1 MILPDY
7 VEIKRSNRA
16 RRMTLRLDYKERIVN
31 LIVPNRASLNKAYEF
46 ANLHSDWIDKKLGE
60 LPPAV
65 PFVDGTIIPFMGE
78 DLTIMHIPAPTAKRP
93 SIKLVGSD
101 IVVKAK
107 DDDFSAPLERF
118 LKKRA
123 KIALADLASEKADEI
138 GKEITEISIRDTKSR
153 WGSCSSDGQICFS
166 WRLALAKYEAMDY
179 VVAHEVAHLV
189 HLNHSKSF
197 WNLCQK
203 LSVDYVEGKYWMHE
217 YGQDLMRYGA
227 VG

>member
-7 VEIKRSNRA
+7 IAIKRSKRA
-16 RRMTLRLDYKERIVN
+16 RRMTLRLDYKARVVN
-31 LIVPNRASLNKAYEF
+31 LVIPKRASLNKAYDF
-46 ANLHSDWIDKKLGE
+46 ARLHSDWINDKLAE
-60 LPPAV
+60 LPEAV
-65 PFVDGTIIPFMGE
+65 PFADGTIIPFMGE
-78 DLTIMHIPAPTAKRP
+78 DLTIMHLPAPRAKRA

-107 DDDFSAPLERF
+107 DEDFSAPLERF
-118 LKKRA
+118 LKKQA
-123 KIALADLASEKADEI
+123 KIALADLASEKAGEI
-138 GKEITEISIRDTKSR
+138 GKEISDISIRDTKSR

-189 HLNHSKSF
+189 HLNHSKAF
-197 WNLCQK
+197 WALCQK

-217 YGQDLMRYGA
+217 YGQDLMRFGA
-227 VG
+227 EV